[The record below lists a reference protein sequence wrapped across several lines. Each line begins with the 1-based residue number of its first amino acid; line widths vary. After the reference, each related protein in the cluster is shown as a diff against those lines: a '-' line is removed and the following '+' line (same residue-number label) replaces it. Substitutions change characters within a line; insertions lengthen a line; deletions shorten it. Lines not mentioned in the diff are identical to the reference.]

1 MMLFLLISML
11 PTISADFDLQA
22 ALDKQTATLPPTQ
35 APAAKACHT
44 HVGCAAC
51 SKHRQCAF
59 CIDDLS
65 AGHCTASGC
74 HSLAHGRTAWVP
86 RSCHSKQMDCMGVF
100 KKLFPGSTMQ
110 DAGPCQAVMASNF
123 KPGTCVGEAKRC
135 SVLVADMLDVCVGQ
149 VWPDIPKG
157 NQPHV
162 GLMFTDQRAKAMKV
176 AFERAGCDIPKK
188 IHAKPTYHP
197 TFAPVPATPG
207 PTFKPDPEETAH
219 QTARENQFEQ
229 SLQSA
234 GYNQWQAPAP
244 APANQ

>member
-1 MMLFLLISML
+1 
-11 PTISADFDLQA
+11 
-22 ALDKQTATLPPTQ
+22 
-35 APAAKACHT
+35 
-44 HVGCAAC
+44 
-51 SKHRQCAF
+51 
-59 CIDDLS
+59 
-65 AGHCTASGC
+65 
-74 HSLAHGRTAWVP
+74 
-86 RSCHSKQMDCMGVF
+86 VF

-162 GLMFTDQRAKAMKV
+162 GSMFTNQRAKAMKV
-176 AFERAGCDIPKK
+176 AFERAGCAIPKK
-188 IHAKPTYHP
+188 VHAKPTYHP
-197 TFAPVPATPG
+197 TYAPVPATPA

-244 APANQ
+244 APANQKNPLLLPGIAVVTALLVAVLGFTAKSVRLQPDDDDSEMSERQPIAKGADDGEGQDI